1 MTFTQMLD
9 EIGYPYSEA
18 EFRSEAKPPYMVW
31 ERDVQTIMAN
41 SVVVYIADE
50 YTLYLAHH
58 KNDDETEQQVESVL
72 DAHKIAYSKERN
84 WIGGAQRKWLVA
96 YSFEGREDW

>member
-18 EFRSEAKPPYMVW
+18 EFRSEVPPPYMVW
-31 ERDVQTIMAN
+31 ERNVEPLTADSI
-41 SVVVYIADE
+41 VVYIADE

-58 KNDDETEQQVESVL
+58 KGDDKTERQVESVL
-72 DAHKIAYSKERN
+72 GTHKIAYTKERS

-96 YSFEGREDW
+96 YAFEGREDW